1 LGLSLDFCP
10 RFATVDES
18 KRDRSGD
25 GSSVDTS
32 EQKTRL
38 ERAFVLNAGALIG
51 QSLLRSSD
59 YGEDQNDQ
67 GEEASLP
74 VSRSIVSKV
83 DIKRAL
89 LIARDLNIPL
99 RQLDITPAGLSIII
113 DRGEPEPAMTEERLK
128 ALL

>member
-1 LGLSLDFCP
+1 M
-10 RFATVDES
+10 A
-18 KRDRSGD
+18 
-25 GSSVDTS
+25 
-32 EQKTRL
+32 KTKTIKAKKPHSPYR
-38 ERAFVLNAGALIG
+38 
-51 QSLLRSSD
+51 
-59 YGEDQNDQ
+59 
-67 GEEASLP
+67 
-74 VSRSIVSKV
+74 RSIVSKV